1 MHGLDFMKND
11 SCARLKPA
19 DNQRKRRALTA
30 LLVVAMMVSAG
41 TTSIAYGQS
50 RWTIE
55 STLKQLDSQAKS
67 FRSLTANI
75 ERTKVTVVVNDKS
88 TESGT
93 IAVRHDDKMRI
104 EFTQP
109 DPRTILRSGNE
120 LYLYNPKIKRVEQY
134 DLGKRRSLVDQFLL
148 LGFGTSGSEM
158 QKGYLVTLL
167 GEEEMDKRQVLKLE
181 LTPKSE
187 EVRNQV
193 SKIHIWIDESTWLPA
208 QQQFF
213 ETGSG
218 DYLLI
223 RYTNVVRNVRLT
235 DTDFKPHWPKGV
247 THFKP

>member
-1 MHGLDFMKND
+1 MHGLEFMSNG
-11 SCARLKPA
+11 SCRRLKIE
-19 DNQRKRRALTA
+19 DIHGRRVALFA
-30 LLVVAMMVSAG
+30 LIFAPIFALMGAA
-41 TTSIAYGQS
+41 SIAGGQS
-50 RWTIE
+50 RWTVD
-55 STLKQLDSQAKS
+55 SALKQLDSQAKS

-148 LGFGTSGSEM
+148 LGFGTSGTEM

-167 GEEEMDKRQVLKLE
+167 GEEQMDNRQVLKLE